1 MRIKEREVVVMKI
14 LVLGASGMIGS
25 AIFKVLSNE
34 SHYEAYGSIR
44 SKDLKRFFREDQKEY
59 LVLCNDVLD
68 QIQLV
73 RLFSKVKPDVVI
85 NCVGLTKHHMEADD
99 ILLAVPLNTML
110 PYRLADLC
118 KASSARLIHISTD
131 CIFSGSRGSYLEGD
145 LSDAV
150 DIYGKSKFLGEV
162 INDSHAI
169 TLRTSTIGHELQSS
183 YGLLEWFL
191 AQEVTCTGFNK
202 AIFSGLPNTVFAEI
216 IRDYV
221 IPRPELHGL
230 YHVGAAPIGKYDLL
244 KLIAAQ
250 YNKNISIVSDNK
262 FAIDRSLNV
271 DQFSRVTGYHAPS
284 WPELIQSMHK
294 SKEVLN
300 VSK

>member
-1 MRIKEREVVVMKI
+1 MKI

-25 AIFKVLSNE
+25 AIFRVLSNE
-34 SHYEAYGSIR
+34 RNLEVFGAIR
-44 SKDLKRFFREDQKEY
+44 SKDLKRFFREDQKEH
-59 LVLCNDVLD
+59 LVICNDILD

-73 RLFSKVKPDVVI
+73 RLFSETKPDVVI
-85 NCVGLTKHHMEADD
+85 NCIGLTKHHKEADD
-99 ILLAVPLNTML
+99 VLLAVPLNTML
-110 PYRLADLC
+110 PHRLADLC

-131 CIFSGSRGSYLEGD
+131 CVFSGSRGGYLEGD
-145 LSDAV
+145 YSDAT

-162 INDSHAI
+162 INHFHVI

-216 IRDYV
+216 IRDHV
-221 IPRPELHGL
+221 IPKPELHGL

-271 DQFSRVTGYHAPS
+271 DHFCRVTGYRAPS

-294 SKEVLN
+294 FQEVLN
-300 VSK
+300 VSE

>member
-1 MRIKEREVVVMKI
+1 MKI

-25 AIFKVLSNE
+25 AIFRVLSNV
-34 SHYEAYGSIR
+34 SNFKVRGSIR
-44 SKDLKRFFREDQKEY
+44 SKELKRFFREDQKEA
-59 LVLCNDVLD
+59 LVVCNDVLD

-73 RLFSKVKPDVVI
+73 RLFSNIKPDVVI
-85 NCVGLTKHHMEADD
+85 NCVGLTKHHKEADD

-110 PYRLADLC
+110 PHRLADLC

-131 CIFSGSRGSYLEGD
+131 CIFSGSHGNYLERD
-145 LSDAV
+145 HSDAV
-150 DIYGKSKFLGEV
+150 DIYGKSKYLGEV
-162 INDSHAI
+162 VNDPRAV

-191 AQEVTCTGFNK
+191 AQEGSCTGFNK

-216 IRDYV
+216 LRDYV
-221 IPRPELHGL
+221 IPKPELHGL
-230 YHVGAAPIGKYDLL
+230 YHVGAGPIGKYDLL

-250 YNKNISIVSDNK
+250 YNKNINIIFDEK
-262 FAIDRSLNV
+262 FAIDRSLNFEK
-271 DQFSRVTGYHAPS
+271 FSHITGYHAPS
-284 WPELIQSMHK
+284 WPELIQSMRK
-294 SKEVLN
+294 SQEVLN